1 MNRFVLFIRN
11 NLILI
16 LVVLLLLTIF
26 SRFSLT
32 YTDKTNIVSAPE
44 KILQVVPIG
53 IDFFTG
59 VIKPAINIRDGKNF
73 YNDIAIYGP
82 ALSVTMVPAINLLT
96 KLNVCSMIDLYSC
109 SRILYHWFL
118 IITIAG
124 YLLLILLIGK
134 TTTTETLSAIL
145 LYLAIFLLSFMG
157 SFGLERGNIDILLAL
172 INGFIVYLLLLPRRK
187 GAANFPQSLL
197 LSVAIGILAGFS
209 TNAKIFLIPFSLIA
223 VLFSPHILVSAVSFV
238 LTFFGLIYLPHV
250 FGAPS
255 SLLDLLK
262 WSFIYITKAPVTPFH
277 TTIHHNHSLS
287 ATASLLTSCIFKQTC
302 VEPRDILII
311 STVTKVLF
319 VTVFI
324 LPFLSISQLRKK
336 IISNG
341 LYFLQNFRESINQV
355 IKDLPKTVRK
365 IYLNQEW
372 VLLVFILIDALINL
386 VPKYSFSF
394 RLYYS
399 LPILLILLAKTENNP
414 QARLY
419 SILSIIF
426 LSLKGLWIFLVTNP
440 HGRYLFEPRG
450 MNLFVV
456 LHFYFLI
463 KTGLAIILF
472 RQKYD

>member
-1 MNRFVLFIRN
+1 MNRLVLFIRN
-11 NLILI
+11 NLILT

-44 KILQVVPIG
+44 KIFQVVPIG

-82 ALSVTMVPAINLLT
+82 ALSITMVPAINLLT
-96 KLNVCSMIDLYSC
+96 KLNVCSLVDLHSC

-118 IITIAG
+118 IITIVG
-124 YLLLILLIGK
+124 YLLLTLLVGK
-134 TTTTETLSAIL
+134 TTTKETLSAML

-157 SFGLERGNIDILLAL
+157 SFGLERGNIDIFLSL
-172 INGFIVYLLLLPRRK
+172 INGFIIYLLLLAK
-187 GAANFPQSLL
+187 EKSTNKFSLAL
-197 LSVAIGILAGFS
+197 ILSVAIGLLTGFS
-209 TNAKIFLIPFSLIA
+209 SNAKIFLFPISLVAI
-223 VLFSPHILVSAVSFV
+223 VFSPNMFISGALFL

-255 SLLDLLK
+255 DLSDLIK
-262 WSFIYITKAPVTPFH
+262 WSFTYITKAPVTPFH
-277 TTIHHNHSLS
+277 TTIHHNHSFA
-287 ATASLLTSCIFKQTC
+287 ATASLFTSCIFKQTC
-302 VEPRDILII
+302 EETRDILII
-311 STVTKVLF
+311 SSVTKALF
-319 VTVFI
+319 VTVFV
-324 LPFLSISQLRKK
+324 LPFLSIRELRKK
-336 IISNG
+336 II
-341 LYFLQNFRESINQV
+341 FNFKYL
-355 IKDLPKTVRK
+355 IKDLVGYLRQFIKWLPRTTKK
-365 IYLNQEW
+365 IYLSQEW
-372 VLLVFILIDALINL
+372 VLLLFILIDALINL

-399 LPILLILLAKTENNP
+399 LPVLLILLAKTENNP
-414 QARLY
+414 QVRLY
-419 SILSIIF
+419 SILSIVF

-450 MNLFVV
+450 MNFFVI

-463 KTGLAIILF
+463 KAGLANILF
-472 RQKYD
+472 NKRQ

>member
-1 MNRFVLFIRN
+1 M
-11 NLILI
+11 
-16 LVVLLLLTIF
+16 LLTIF

-59 VIKPAINIRDGKNF
+59 VIKPAINIKDGKSF
-73 YNDIAIYGP
+73 YSDIAIYGP
-82 ALSVTMVPAINLLT
+82 ALSITMVPPINLLT
-96 KLNVCSMIDLYSC
+96 KLNACSMIDLYSC

-134 TTTTETLSAIL
+134 TTTRETLSAML
-145 LYLAIFLLSFMG
+145 LYLAVFLLSFMG
-157 SFGLERGNIDILLAL
+157 SFGLERGNIDIFLAL
-172 INGFIVYLLLLPRRK
+172 INGFMLYLLLLARRN
-187 GAANFPQSLL
+187 GTHRFLQSLI
-197 LSVAIGILAGFS
+197 LSLAIGIFAGFS
-209 TNAKIFLIPFSLIA
+209 TNAKIFLIPFSLVA
-223 VLFSPHILVSAVSFV
+223 VLFSPYILVSAVSFV

-255 SLLDLLK
+255 SLPDLLE

-277 TTIHHNHSLS
+277 TTIHHNHSLA
-287 ATASLLTSCIFKQTC
+287 ATASLFTSCIFKQTC

-311 STVTKVLF
+311 STVTKALF
-319 VTVFI
+319 LAVFV

-336 IISNG
+336 IISSG

-355 IKDLPKTVRK
+355 IKNLPKIVKK
-365 IYLNQEW
+365 IYLSQEW
-372 VLLVFILIDALINL
+372 ILLLFILIDALINL
-386 VPKYSFSF
+386 VPKYSFGF

-399 LPILLILLAKTENNP
+399 LPILLILLGTTERKP
-414 QARLY
+414 RVQFY
-419 SILSIIF
+419 VILSMLF
-426 LSLKGLWIFLVTNP
+426 LALKGLWIFLETHP
-440 HGRYLFEPRG
+440 KGMYLFEPRG
-450 MNLFVV
+450 MNFWVI

-463 KTGLAIILF
+463 KAGLINLNLRF
-472 RQKYD
+472 K